1 MANFRLPY
9 SDFRKQIVVLFCLFI
24 LFITF
29 SYCTKQVESLTA
41 GDQQKVDD
49 YTNAVKNG
57 LFERKPDSLQKL
69 ALQVIGISDKIEDK
83 KTIIQA
89 FNLCAATYNIF
100 GYPDSAIFYAT
111 KMKALATKTKD
122 HVNLA
127 RAYNILSIAN
137 QKKHNYEEAKTNLQE
152 AILITKINGEGK
164 EIGSYY
170 LSIGRIFNENRVY
183 DSAIFYN
190 QLAAE
195 NFETYN
201 IKKGIAKACGN
212 IGAIHINLNNFDEAL
227 NYYQKALD
235 INKEIQN
242 YASLSHS
249 YNSMGVLFKELKKY
263 DTAIIYYDSAMKLHE
278 SMGNIPMMI
287 ATKFNEA
294 NALKK
299 MGQPEKA
306 IERYFETLKLSN
318 EIQLDRGIMKSKI
331 AIGNTYLDVGE
342 YQKANQ
348 YFTEALQLAND
359 NSIIENLDG
368 ILLGITHAA
377 IGLNNSEKATESLL
391 QHQIIVDSL
400 NFKNQQKLVAD
411 LEARYQ
417 LQKKNNEIKDM
428 IMLNQSKTWLNYL
441 LMIILVLVSIFGIVI
456 FRLYKKLQF
465 NYRILYDKELAEN
478 HTAFPL
484 NGEKVI
490 NKEYEVDT
498 PSEWEDIWNKIQ
510 LCLLEDE
517 IFLEPKLNI
526 EMLANK
532 CDSNKTY
539 IYQCIKYYTPD
550 NFNAFINK
558 YRVEKAKKLILERTD
573 YDIKSI
579 GELSGFN
586 SSSTFFRAFKEITG
600 LSPSTFKSLSNK
612 GSNNESH
619 HLFLF

>member
-1 MANFRLPY
+1 MVILRLPY
-9 SDFRKQIVVLFCLFI
+9 SDFRKQTIVLFCIFI
-24 LFITF
+24 LIITF
-29 SYCTKQVESLTA
+29 SHCTKQAESLTA
-41 GDQQKVDD
+41 SDQQKVDD
-49 YTNAVKNG
+49 YTNAVKDG

-83 KTIIQA
+83 KTLIQA

-111 KMKALATKTKD
+111 KMKVLATKTKD
-122 HVNLA
+122 HINLA
-127 RAYNILSIAN
+127 RAYNILSLAN
-137 QKKHNYEEAKTNLQE
+137 QKKHNYEEAKTILQE
-152 AILITKINGEGK
+152 AIQITKINREGK

-170 LSIGRIFNENRVY
+170 LSIGSIFNDNRIY
-183 DSAIFYN
+183 DSAIYYY

-195 NFETYN
+195 NFEIYN
-201 IKKGIAKACGN
+201 IKKGTAKACGN
-212 IGAIHINLNNFDEAL
+212 IGAIHINLNNFNEAL
-227 NYYQKALD
+227 NYYHKALS

-242 YASLSHS
+242 YASLSHN

-278 SMGNIPMMI
+278 SMGNIPMVI

-299 MGQPEKA
+299 IGQPEKA
-306 IERYFETLKLSN
+306 IDRYFETLELSN

-331 AIGNTYLDVGE
+331 AIGNTYLDLGE

-359 NSIIENLDG
+359 NNIIENLDG
-368 ILLGITHAA
+368 IILGITHAA

-391 QHQIIVDSL
+391 QHQLIVDSL

-417 LQKKNNEIKDM
+417 LQEKNSEIKYM
-428 IMLNQSKTWLNYL
+428 TKLNQSKTWLNYL
-441 LMIILVLVSIFGIVI
+441 LMFILVLVSIFGIMI
-456 FRLYKKLQF
+456 FRLYKKIQF
-465 NYRILYDKELAEN
+465 NYRILHDKELAKN
-478 HTAFPL
+478 HTL
-484 NGEKVI
+484 YSSYKEKI
-490 NKEYEVDT
+490 TSNKQAADT
-498 PSEWEDIWNKIQ
+498 PSEWEEVWHKIQ

-539 IYQCIKYYTPD
+539 IYQCIKFYTPD
-550 NFNAFINK
+550 NFNLFINK
-558 YRVEKAKKLILERTD
+558 YRVEKAKELILERTD

-579 GELSGFN
+579 GQLSGFN

-600 LSPSTFKSLSNK
+600 LSPSTFKSLSNRD
-612 GSNNESH
+612 SNS
-619 HLFLF
+619 